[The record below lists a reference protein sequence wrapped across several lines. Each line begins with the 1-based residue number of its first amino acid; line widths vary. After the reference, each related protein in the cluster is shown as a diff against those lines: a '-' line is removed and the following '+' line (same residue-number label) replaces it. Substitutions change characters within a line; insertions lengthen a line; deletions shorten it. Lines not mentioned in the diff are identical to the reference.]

1 MITRIALFATLGCLL
16 DALGL
21 DYTSTAFW
29 CVVALFIAQGYLAHT
44 EGFEQATDL
53 AQDTWQAAKQL
64 LEQAQALKAAKG
76 YQDED

>member
-29 CVVALFIAQGYLAHT
+29 LVLALFIAYGYLADQ
-44 EGFEQATDL
+44 EGFDRATDL
-53 AQDTWQAAKQL
+53 AQDTWHAAKKL
-64 LEQAQALKAAKG
+64 LEEAQALRHTKG
-76 YQDED
+76 YTDED